1 MIKDIL
7 NGVEH
12 RMNQAVSHTKVE
24 LSKVRTGRAN
34 PEMFNSLTVDYYGSD
49 TPLNQ
54 VATISTPE
62 PRLLTFTPYEKMLI
76 PVIEK
81 AIMDSNMG
89 FTPNNNG
96 TAVLV
101 PIPPLSEERRK
112 ELNKFA
118 HQIVEE
124 GKIALRNIRRDGIN
138 SLQDLKK
145 DGHISEDLIK
155 DNESEIQKIIDQHA
169 DLLDEVL
176 AIKEKEGVAFL
187 PSGKVYSPC
196 SA

>member
-155 DNESEIQKIIDQHA
+155 DNESEIQKMIDQHA

-176 AIKEKEGVAFL
+176 VTKEKEIMEI
-187 PSGKVYSPC
+187 
-196 SA
+196 